1 MPSGSG
7 TSDKHV
13 FEPSEGLL
21 SCSSRETSTETLV
34 KALYKR
40 VAADKRTDAFH
51 LARCMGLRYWDAMAV
66 LTDQLSLLRLEG
78 SWVPKSLS
86 MEQKIA
92 RLSMCQNLLDRS
104 GRNYSKFLSRIVA
117 HGVFCEHH
125 FDEAFE
131 SEDDM
136 MIAIASG
143 SQTQAWENIENLHP
157 GDRAISVFWDSEGII
172 TINRIHKKQVAD
184 KEYYA
189 SELMKL
195 KEVMRRTRR
204 ETIEK
209 GVLLLQESDNPT
221 HTSQLAVEMAIQ
233 CHFKLVPIPAN
244 SPDLYPSNYCLMT
257 DFIRVRKMSTVEEDL
272 MLELAS
278 LLESPWRSNVYRS
291 GMFELRSRW
300 KACVKACGNYVLW

>member
-7 TSDKHV
+7 TSNKLV
-13 FEPSEGLL
+13 FEPSGGIL
-21 SCSSRETSTETLV
+21 SYSSRETSTEPLV
-34 KALYKR
+34 KALRKLV
-40 VAADKRTDAFH
+40 VADRRTDPFN
-51 LARCMGLRYWDAMAV
+51 LARCVRLSYRAVMAV
-66 LTDQLSLLRLEG
+66 LTDQLDLLRVEG

-86 MEQKIA
+86 MEQKNA

-104 GRNYSKFLSRIVA
+104 GRNYPKFLSRIVA

-131 SEDDM
+131 SEDDTVV
-136 MIAIASG
+136 AIASG
-143 SQTQAWENIENLHP
+143 SQTQAWENIEYLHP

-172 TINRIHKKQVAD
+172 TISRIHKNQVTD

-189 SELMKL
+189 NELMKL
-195 KEVMRRTRR
+195 KEVMKRTRR

-209 GVLLLQESDNPT
+209 GVLLLQESDNST
-221 HTSQLAVEMAIQ
+221 HTSQSAVEMANK

-244 SPDLYPSNYCLMT
+244 SPDLYPSDYCLMT
-257 DFIRVRKMSTVEEDL
+257 DFIRVRKISTVEEDL
-272 MLELAS
+272 MVELAS
-278 LLESPWRSNVYRS
+278 LLESPWRSNIYRS

-300 KACVKACGNYVLW
+300 KACVKACGNYFL